1 MLFLIINIDNFDIN
15 YIVEGEGSPILLLHG
30 WGSSIVVW
38 RNIINYLKNRYTLY
52 ALDFPGCG
60 GSSMPKA
67 PLDLNDYNNLVIEFC
82 KKLNIIDPIIMGHSH
97 GGRVALSLMANN
109 LLSFNKAILFDS
121 AGIIAK
127 KSLKTRFK
135 IKTFK
140 FCKKV
145 LTLPIIKNYTERTL
159 NALKNYF
166 GSNDYSNAPD
176 VMKKTLVNVVNVD
189 LRKELSNITVSTL
202 LIWGDKDTDT
212 PLNNAKLI
220 EELIPDCGLCV
231 LKGCGHFALIEKPYE
246 VNAILNS
253 FLG

>member
-30 WGSSIVVW
+30 WGSSNVVW

-60 GSSMPKA
+60 ESSMPKA

-159 NALKNYF
+159 NTLKNYF

-189 LRKELSNITVSTL
+189 LRKELGNINVSTL

-212 PLNNAKLI
+212 PLTNAKLI